1 RGRAAGA
8 LHRCLRERPRGRQ
21 AAGRHGPEDARRAAD
36 RALLDARPHGGARP
50 RGVVGGAPHEVL
62 LRPADRQPQG
72 GRPQQ
77 RQHREV
83 GVVDL
88 ARREQGR
95 GAVRSAARR
104 ARALGEDQERAH
116 RQLPV
121 RRADDLERRPARRQ
135 GPDRR
140 VRGGASQHADGQSR
154 AAARDPAHDPQ
165 LRSVPRLRIA
175 RDVGRGR
182 GDRVGAG
189 ALKRCRE
196 TAMQIERW
204 TGRVIGGPIE
214 DVYVYE
220 APVRI
225 WHWVTVVCL
234 AVLVVTGYFIGAP
247 PPAAK
252 VEPVFA
258 FQMGWY
264 RMVHFVAAMVV
275 ICAFLVRIYW
285 AFAGNA
291 HARHLFLPP
300 MWSGAFWRGLGS
312 DVRSYLFIASE

>member
-1 RGRAAGA
+1 
-8 LHRCLRERPRGRQ
+8 
-21 AAGRHGPEDARRAAD
+21 
-36 RALLDARPHGGARP
+36 
-50 RGVVGGAPHEVL
+50 
-62 LRPADRQPQG
+62 
-72 GRPQQ
+72 
-77 RQHREV
+77 
-83 GVVDL
+83 
-88 ARREQGR
+88 
-95 GAVRSAARR
+95 
-104 ARALGEDQERAH
+104 
-116 RQLPV
+116 
-121 RRADDLERRPARRQ
+121 
-135 GPDRR
+135 
-140 VRGGASQHADGQSR
+140 
-154 AAARDPAHDPQ
+154 
-165 LRSVPRLRIA
+165 
-175 RDVGRGR
+175 
-182 GDRVGAG
+182 
-189 ALKRCRE
+189 
-196 TAMQIERW
+196 MQIERW

-225 WHWVTVVCL
+225 WHWLTVICL

-285 AFAGNA
+285 AFAGNP

-312 DVRSYLFIASE
+312 DVRSYLFIASEEERWVGHNPLALMGMFFMFVVGMVVVIVTGLGLFAQGTGYGSGWSTWFGWVTPLLGSPQAVRTIHHAAMWYLLIFSLVHMYMVFRQDIMGRSTIVSTMISGIRMFKEEPRGGRGKGAGAR